1 MAISGMFN
9 DHRSHR
15 YMTLRLE
22 RIENDECRMKVMV
35 AMQRAESFLSE
46 FPKLDYAFLLPTD
59 TGLKKGIMDAIAPVR
74 DLLYAHKLHDFQKQ
88 QQGVDNKVVV
98 DGCLLTASETFGSKV
113 SLYRPVT
120 KKGDPRI
127 WLFELSQ
134 HVDPYDLLFLF
145 TDGYTVYAVDAATDF
160 ERNPEIA
167 KTIRRCLQGDEFS
180 SFEENLLDRLQGI
193 CSMGFI
199 PSVKGGDTGVGM
211 TLEHVLGIPPNSDRG
226 PDWNGIELKA
236 HRIGRTR
243 GRQTLFS
250 EKPCWGHSRYSAE
263 GLLDKFGYQDKRG
276 RTALYT
282 TLYGSHYN
290 PQGFRLID
298 KPDEDLMEVSYLN
311 TATSENIPDTA
322 VWHMEDVR
330 KHFRDKHTCTFW
342 VGAET
347 RRTNRREEFH
357 YMDVAVT
364 RTPDYMRMEEL
375 IAVGWITVDFTL
387 TYQPTERTPEKYR
400 ARDHGYLW
408 RANPQGMNALFDR
421 GKHIALSEC

>member
-1 MAISGMFN
+1 MAIPGMLN
-9 DHRSHR
+9 DHGSHR
-15 YMTLRLE
+15 YMVSRLD
-22 RIENDECRMKVMV
+22 RIENEGYRDKATN
-35 AMQRAESFLSE
+35 AMRRAESFLSE
-46 FPKLDYAFLLPTD
+46 FPELDYAFLLPTD
-59 TGLKKGIMDAIAPVR
+59 TGLKKGIMDAVAPVR
-74 DLLYAHKLHDFQKQ
+74 ELLSAHRMHDFQTQ

-98 DGCLLTASETFGSKV
+98 DGCLLTAYETFGSKV

-167 KTIRRCLQGDEFS
+167 RTIRRCLKGDAFS
-180 SFEENLLDRLQGI
+180 SFEENLLDKLQGI
-193 CSMGFI
+193 CDMGFI

-211 TLEHVLGIPPNSDRG
+211 TLEHALGIPPNSDRG
-226 PDWNGIELKA
+226 PDWNGIELKS
-236 HRIGRTR
+236 HRIGLRSR

-250 EKPCWGHSRYSAE
+250 EKPCWDHSRYSAE
-263 GLLDKFGYQDKRG
+263 GLLDKFGYRDKLG

-290 PQGFRLID
+290 PQGFRLVNQ
-298 KPDEDLMEVSYLN
+298 PDEDLMEVSYLN
-311 TATSENIPDTA
+311 ESTNEDIPDAA

-347 RRTNRREEFH
+347 RRVNRREEFH
-357 YMDVAVT
+357 YTDVTVT

-375 IAVGWITVDFTL
+375 IGAGWVTIDFTL
-387 TYQPTERTPEKYR
+387 TYKPTERNPEEYR

-408 RANPQGMNALFDR
+408 RANLQGMDALFSR
-421 GKHIALSEC
+421 GKRFDLTL